1 MVADSSST
9 AMPTPT
15 SAELNLLHVLH
26 VASVVVL
33 IAFTFFAFAA
43 APETKKRVMIITGVA
58 TLLIALTGI
67 RMWQTMYAWHG
78 GWVWVKIVCWLGL
91 SALAGIGYRKR
102 DKAGLFMTIVL
113 LLAVIALVMVYWKP
127 AA

>member
-1 MVADSSST
+1 
-9 AMPTPT
+9 MPAI
-15 SAELNLLHVLH
+15 SGSELNLLHVIH
-26 VASVVVL
+26 VASVIIL

-58 TLLIALTGI
+58 TLLIVLTGI

-78 GWVWVKIVCWLGL
+78 AWVWVKIVCWLGL

-102 DKAGLFMTIVL
+102 DNAGLFMTIVL
-113 LLAVIALVMVYWKP
+113 LLAVVAVAMVYFKP
-127 AA
+127 GM